1 MREDGRGSAE
11 PTWLISRVFSGRDIP
26 GASRVGRCK
35 LNLAFLSLPNPRLQ
49 PDFFKYSSD
58 SKILSIRMNLLYHLS
73 SGGDVN
79 VCRDV
84 MLKIKIY
91 EYNRNLTLK
100 VHKIETSPTEFF
112 AR

>member
-11 PTWLISRVFSGRDIP
+11 PTWLISRVLPGRDIP
-26 GASRVGRCK
+26 GASRVGICK
-35 LNLAFLSLPNPRLQ
+35 LNLAFLSLRNPRLQ
-49 PDFFKYSSD
+49 PDFSKYSPD
-58 SKILSIRMNLLYHLS
+58 SKILSIRMNLLYHLCP
-73 SGGDVN
+73 GGDVN

-84 MLKIKIY
+84 MLIIKIY

>member
-1 MREDGRGSAE
+1 
-11 PTWLISRVFSGRDIP
+11 
-26 GASRVGRCK
+26 
-35 LNLAFLSLPNPRLQ
+35 
-49 PDFFKYSSD
+49 
-58 SKILSIRMNLLYHLS
+58 MNLLYHLS

-100 VHKIETSPTEFF
+100 VHKIETSPTEFLLGDVITHSSISIRVKQKSIILDLF
-112 AR
+112 FFHDKVYVLSPRREAPVERTERHRQ